1 MKNKKDDRSDNVDKI
16 QNNIN
21 NTIENIEKS
30 NAAIDKEEN
39 KEIKTALEDKND
51 RRLNALDGMRKEIKD
66 EAIYN
71 DVISGKQKKSKS

>member
-21 NTIENIEKS
+21 NTIQNIEKS

-39 KEIKTALEDKND
+39 KEVKKALEDKND
-51 RRLNALDGMRKEIKD
+51 RRLDALDGMRKEIKD

-71 DVISGKQKKSKS
+71 DVISGKQKKS

>member
-71 DVISGKQKKSKS
+71 DVISGKQKKS